1 MITTAL
7 ILSILIP
14 EPEMEVLPFYASI
27 AQASSGLSVNITIA
41 TIDIVIIAQ
50 CIVIAIIAQ
59 CIAIAIID
67 IKRLPSWLSSHLHLM
82 PLAINIT

>member
-1 MITTAL
+1 MTMRKLITIAT

-41 TIDIVIIAQ
+41 I
-50 CIVIAIIAQ
+50 IVIAIA
-59 CIAIAIID
+59 AIAIF
-67 IKRLPSWLSSHLHLM
+67 
-82 PLAINIT
+82 

>member
-1 MITTAL
+1 MRKLITTAT

-41 TIDIVIIAQ
+41 I
-50 CIVIAIIAQ
+50 IVIAIV
-59 CIAIAIID
+59 AIAIF
-67 IKRLPSWLSSHLHLM
+67 
-82 PLAINIT
+82 

>member
-1 MITTAL
+1 MTMRKMITM

-41 TIDIVIIAQ
+41 I
-50 CIVIAIIAQ
+50 IVIAIAAIT
-59 CIAIAIID
+59 IAIF
-67 IKRLPSWLSSHLHLM
+67 
-82 PLAINIT
+82 

>member
-1 MITTAL
+1 MITM

-41 TIDIVIIAQ
+41 
-50 CIVIAIIAQ
+50 
-59 CIAIAIID
+59 IAIAVIARIY
-67 IKRLPSWLSSHLHLM
+67 P
-82 PLAINIT
+82 